1 MKNIYLFNEGYG
13 LEKMILGGKGANLV
27 EMK

>member
-13 LEKMILGGKGANLV
+13 LEKMVLGGK
-27 EMK
+27 EMCIRDSH